1 MFLGFRSS
9 KDYLMNHSP
18 GRKNTVKIKLEV
30 EFPEGMNSPVTVVVG
45 NPAIDPNLA
54 PDVLDSDNSGG
65 VSAPGNPAFVKVQ
78 GSGTSGVVCVNGTES
93 PEALPTE
100 IAVAVLSEIA
110 PIPDSPTPDAIY
122 VTPDSSGAWQINEVP
137 GAACAW
143 PATGV
148 TFPVNC
154 LVIWR
159 SSDHG
164 ESWLAEHTPFAGQC
178 STHTDCQTQAQMLTS
193 MVGEV
198 PAHSKV
204 SNVIDTTPRSWIV
217 QGVGFRGEGIQGF
230 NGTWNLV
237 QFPQTAPGHLAWVAG
252 GDSVRSPRVE
262 LFGQACGCGPFE
274 LRFSSNGATISYRFA
289 RDSWNPVGLNR
300 SGSVVTSGL
309 STDSEFPGLLQ
320 IIPG

>member
-1 MFLGFRSS
+1 MT
-9 KDYLMNHSP
+9 HSP
-18 GRKNTVKIKLEV
+18 ARTNTVKIKLEV
-30 EFPEGMNSPVTVVVG
+30 EFPDGMSSPVTVVVG
-45 NPAIDPNLA
+45 NPTVDANSA
-54 PDVLDSDNSGG
+54 PDVLGSDDSGG
-65 VSAPGNPAFVKVQ
+65 VTAPGNPACVKVQ
-78 GSGTSGVVCVNGTES
+78 GSGTAGVICVNGVES
-93 PEALPTE
+93 SQALPMQ
-100 IAVAVLSEIA
+100 IAVAVLSALE
-110 PIPDSPTPDAIY
+110 PVPDSPTPDAIY
-122 VTPDSSGAWQINEVP
+122 VIPDSAGMWQVDEVP
-137 GAACAW
+137 GAICAW

-148 TFPVNC
+148 TFPANS
-154 LVIWR
+154 LAIWR
-159 SSDHG
+159 SSDG
-164 ESWLAEHTPFAGQC
+164 GQSWVADQTPFLGQC
-178 STHTDCQTQAQMLTS
+178 STHTDCETQAQLLTS

-217 QGVGFRGEGIQGF
+217 QGAGFRGEGIQGF

-252 GDSVRSPRVE
+252 GDSVRQPRVE